1 MTSPANWHDSR
12 CLEDLLHAVVVER
25 PDTTERLCLDR
36 GYDTPAAKAVAEE
49 LGYEPRIEPAPSPA
63 QPKPRRPTSR
73 RWVVERTFAWLSKCR
88 GLLVRHEKNAANYL
102 ALFQLGCLLLWYRRL
117 WRLTH

>member
-12 CLEDLLHAVVVER
+12 CLEDLLRVVVIER
-25 PDTTERLCLDR
+25 PETTEHLCLDK

-49 LGYEPRIEPAPSPA
+49 LGYEPRIEPIQRPG
-63 QPKPRRPTSR
+63 RPTPKRRKNR

-88 GLLVRHEKNAANYL
+88 GLLVRNEKHAQNHL

-117 WRLTH
+117 WRLNQ